1 MAPVLTTALTRLRN
15 DFNTIAPNRDKE
27 SDGWI
32 GDLAHQQTKSGHN
45 PDESGGGEYED
56 ADTKD
61 EVRAIDVDK
70 DLRVSSLTMQMCIN
84 KILAT
89 PNDLRRLRYIIFNR
103 VIYSKSDGW
112 RAREYT
118 GSNPHDKHAHFSGDP
133 TADESGEGWSI
144 LSLVEEEDMGAA
156 EDTYRL
162 IHDGLRP
169 EGLANTAGGG
179 IPIAW
184 IVRKMKEI
192 QDEQA
197 AARARDVQLASGIV
211 AIGEKVDIDATE
223 LEAIKQAASAG
234 AASSAQAIIDGV
246 LAGLPDGVSLSKDD
260 VKAAIRDFYA
270 DAVQ

>member
-1 MAPVLTTALTRLRN
+1 MAPVLTTALTRLRS

-32 GDLAHQQTKSGHN
+32 GDLAHQQTRSGHN

-61 EVRAIDVDK
+61 EVRAIDVDI
-70 DLRVSSLTMQMCIN
+70 DLRVPGLTMLQCIN

-103 VIYSKSDGW
+103 VIWSKSDGW

-144 LSLVEEEDMGAA
+144 LSLEDDVSAEEVWN
-156 EDTYRL
+156 YR
-162 IHDGLRP
+162 IASPGL
-169 EGLANTAGGG
+169 G
-179 IPIAW
+179 
-184 IVRKMKEI
+184 KS
-192 QDEQA
+192 A
-197 AARARDVQLASGIV
+197 AAADWIKGIYANELKLAALTLAV
-211 AIGEKVDIDATE
+211 ASIAEKVDIDATE
-223 LEAIKQAASAG
+223 LTAIKQAAQEG
-234 AASSAQAIIDGV
+234 AAASAQTIIDGV
-246 LAGLPDGVSLSKDD
+246 LAGLPEGQALSKDD
-260 VKAAIRDFYA
+260 VRQAVRDFFA
-270 DAVQ
+270 SAVE